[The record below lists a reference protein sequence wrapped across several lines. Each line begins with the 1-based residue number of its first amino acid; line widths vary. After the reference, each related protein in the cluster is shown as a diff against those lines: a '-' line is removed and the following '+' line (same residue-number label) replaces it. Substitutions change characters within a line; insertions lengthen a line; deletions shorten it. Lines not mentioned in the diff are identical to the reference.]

1 MHALMGNYLY
11 TFPATWDI
19 FRIIWRNCA
28 LFVKIFN
35 LTPMDYGLSS
45 EKMLVNMSIYI
56 WYIYIFLIMI
66 KYRVFINMCV
76 FP

>member
-11 TFPATWDI
+11 TFPATWD
-19 FRIIWRNCA
+19 RNCA

-56 WYIYIFLIMI
+56 WYIYIFLKMI
-66 KYRVFINMCV
+66 KYRVFIKYCV